1 MTRYPRTRIT
11 GFLLALHASIA
22 FAISVLLLVTK
33 WFPYG
38 SPTVRLREWLYR
50 FF

>member
-1 MTRYPRTRIT
+1 MNFVKNTALYFICTVHA
-11 GFLLALHASIA
+11 LLVFCIG
-22 FAISVLLLVTK
+22 LLLFVTK

-38 SPTVRLREWLYR
+38 SGTRWLREWLYR